1 MYYYDLVKN
10 LSLKLSDRR
19 MNIRKANESIE
30 ALLKE
35 KEIMLRKD
43 GRTDDAV
50 FQQNREND
58 IERNRCTIFTE
69 SQNIIE
75 TVKDMRI
82 ILDLIEEDVKRN
94 MNG

>member
-10 LSLKLSDRR
+10 LSQKLSDRK

-35 KEIMLRKD
+35 KEIMIRKD
-43 GRTDDAV
+43 GRTDDVV

>member
-10 LSLKLSDRR
+10 LSLKLSDRK

-35 KEIMLRKD
+35 KEIMLRKA
-43 GRTDDAV
+43 GRTDDVV

>member
-10 LSLKLSDRR
+10 LSLKLSDRK

-43 GRTDDAV
+43 GRTDDVV

>member
-10 LSLKLSDRR
+10 LSQKLSDRK

-35 KEIMLRKD
+35 KEIMIRKD
-43 GRTDDAV
+43 GRTDDVV

-75 TVKDMRI
+75 TIKDMRI

>member
-10 LSLKLSDRR
+10 LSQKLSDRK

-35 KEIMLRKD
+35 KEIMLRKA
-43 GRTDDAV
+43 GRTDDVV